1 MKKKRGKML
10 KKLLIMFAMV
20 IGLCGCGKVEER
32 NTANT
37 NIPKAETKEE
47 QQKDVRVTSKTG
59 FGVLDDLTLTLD
71 KLDKTFAYMS
81 LAEMKDAIAELEKDV
96 TWLMEYDIDERYE
109 YRTEIQ
115 KAQDR
120 YYQYVDDVQLFEDRE
135 EKRYDEYNITN
146 EKFYDVEY
154 PGVEGERGDEWYGW
168 TFHLYDMLKSDGENL
183 TYMALGGD
191 GNSESNS
198 EKYGSFDFGVKI
210 TLADSGET
218 IYENTIG
225 DIRTIMNNLERYPED
240 SIELEDSPLSKKL
253 APGIYSVKVTLTN
266 EYGEVGSLYPQRLQT
281 LIIYGSGYRE
291 DYRIDE

>member
-37 NIPKAETKEE
+37 NIPKTETKEE
-47 QQKDVRVTSKTG
+47 QQKDVRVTSETG

-115 KAQDR
+115 KAQLRQLGYKVYVLDDKDR
-120 YYQYVDDVQLFEDRE
+120 IGEILDD
-135 EKRYDEYNITN
+135 I
-146 EKFYDVEY
+146 
-154 PGVEGERGDEWYGW
+154 
-168 TFHLYDMLKSDGENL
+168 
-183 TYMALGGD
+183 
-191 GNSESNS
+191 
-198 EKYGSFDFGVKI
+198 
-210 TLADSGET
+210 
-218 IYENTIG
+218 
-225 DIRTIMNNLERYPED
+225 
-240 SIELEDSPLSKKL
+240 
-253 APGIYSVKVTLTN
+253 
-266 EYGEVGSLYPQRLQT
+266 QT
-281 LIIYGSGYRE
+281 T
-291 DYRIDE
+291 